1 MAEKLGSI
9 YLATNNANGKQYVGQ
24 TIRTVKERWYE
35 HCYYAMHGITNNSA
49 VDRAIAK
56 YGADSFT
63 VETIAEG
70 VPVEELCALE
80 TEKIIEYDTLS
91 PNGYNLVASQERGYV
106 VSDETRAKLSAASK
120 RGHAMSSPDRYAKI
134 GMKSRGKHSMPMH
147 PNTRAALIA
156 ANTGRSPSS
165 ETRRKMSESRKA
177 MLSQM
182 PSEWHEKRSRATSE
196 AMKRRF
202 ERDEE
207 RQHASQLARARW
219 EDPEYRERVLS
230 TRKANCK
237 QGVPVVCVETGE
249 SFPCI
254 SDAAKAEGIKK
265 PHNIGDCLK
274 GRRQSAGGYHWV
286 VAERRRVKK

>member
-9 YLATNNANGKQYVGQ
+9 YLATNNANGKQCVGQ

-91 PNGYNLVASQERGYV
+91 PNGCNLVASQERGYV

-207 RQHASQLARARW
+207 RRHASQLARARW

-230 TRKANCK
+230 TRKANCR

-254 SDAAKAEGIKK
+254 SDAAKAKGIKK

-274 GRRQSAGGYHWV
+274 GRRQSAGGYHWA
-286 VAERRRVKK
+286 VAERRWNKR

>member
-120 RGHAMSSPDRYAKI
+120 RGHAMSSPDHYAKI

-254 SDAAKAEGIKK
+254 SDAAKAKGIKK

-286 VAERRRVKK
+286 VAERRWVKK

>member
-1 MAEKLGSI
+1 M
-9 YLATNNANGKQYVGQ
+9 
-24 TIRTVKERWYE
+24 
-35 HCYYAMHGITNNSA
+35 
-49 VDRAIAK
+49 
-56 YGADSFT
+56 
-63 VETIAEG
+63 
-70 VPVEELCALE
+70 E

-254 SDAAKAEGIKK
+254 SDAAKAKGIKK

-274 GRRQSAGGYHWV
+274 GCRQSAGGYHWV
-286 VAERRRVKK
+286 VAERRWVKK

>member
-1 MAEKLGSI
+1 MAEKIGSI
-9 YLATNNANGKQYVGQ
+9 YLATNNVNGKQYVGQ

-35 HCYYAMHGITNNSA
+35 HCYYALRGITNNSA

-56 YGADSFT
+56 YGADSFA

-70 VPVEELCALE
+70 VPVEGLCALE
-80 TEKIIEYDTLS
+80 TEKIIEYGTLS
-91 PNGYNLVASQERGYV
+91 PNGYNLVASQEREYV
-106 VSDETRAKLSAASK
+106 VSEETRAKLSAASK

-165 ETRRKMSESRKA
+165 DTRRKMSESRKI

-182 PSEWHEKRSRATSE
+182 PSEWHEKRSKAASK

-207 RQHASQLARARW
+207 RQHASKLARARW

-254 SDAAKAEGIKK
+254 SDAAKAKGIKK

-274 GRRQSAGGYHWV
+274 GRRQSAGGYHWA
-286 VAERRRVKK
+286 VAERRWNKR

>member
-1 MAEKLGSI
+1 M
-9 YLATNNANGKQYVGQ
+9 ATNNANGKQYVGQ

-35 HCYYAMHGITNNSA
+35 HCCYAMHGITNNSA

-91 PNGYNLVASQERGYV
+91 PNGYNLAASQERGYV

-207 RQHASQLARARW
+207 RQHASQSARARW

-254 SDAAKAEGIKK
+254 SDAAKAKGIKK

-274 GRRQSAGGYHWV
+274 GRRQSAGGCHWV
-286 VAERRRVKK
+286 VAERRRVRK

>member
-254 SDAAKAEGIKK
+254 SDAAKAKGIKK

-274 GRRQSAGGYHWV
+274 GRRQSAGGYHWA
-286 VAERRRVKK
+286 VAERRWNKR

>member
-1 MAEKLGSI
+1 MAEKVGSI
-9 YLATNNANGKQYVGQ
+9 YLATNNANGKQYAGQ
-24 TIRTVKERWYE
+24 TIRTVKERWYD
-35 HCYYAMHGITNNSA
+35 HCYCALHGITNNSA
-49 VDRAIAK
+49 IDRAIAK

-80 TEKIIEYDTLS
+80 TEKIIEYGTLS
-91 PNGYNLVASQERGYV
+91 PNGYNLVASQEREYV
-106 VSDETRAKLSAASK
+106 VSEETRAKLSAASK

-134 GMKSRGKHSMPMH
+134 GMKSRGKHSMPMR
-147 PNTRAALIA
+147 PNTRAALLATHI
-156 ANTGRSPSS
+156 GKKRPDDV
-165 ETRRKMSESRKA
+165 RRKISASA
-177 MLSQM
+177 
-182 PSEWHEKRSRATSE
+182 
-196 AMKRRF
+196 KRRASNRTPEEKAAISAAISEGNHKRF
-202 ERDEE
+202 QREEE
-207 RQHASQLARARW
+207 RRLASERLIARW

-254 SDAAKAEGIKK
+254 SDAAKAKGIKK

-274 GRRQSAGGYHWV
+274 GRRQSAGGYHWA
-286 VAERRRVKK
+286 VAERRWNKR

>member
-1 MAEKLGSI
+1 M
-9 YLATNNANGKQYVGQ
+9 ATNNANGKQYVGQ

-182 PSEWHEKRSRATSE
+182 PSEWHEKRSRDTSE

-254 SDAAKAEGIKK
+254 SDAAKAKGIKK

-286 VAERRRVKK
+286 VAERRWVKK

>member
-24 TIRTVKERWYE
+24 TIRTVKERWYD
-35 HCYYAMHGITNNSA
+35 HCYCALHGITNNSA

-91 PNGYNLVASQERGYV
+91 PNGYNLVASQEREYV
-106 VSDETRAKLSAASK
+106 VSEETRAKLSAASK

-254 SDAAKAEGIKK
+254 SDAAKAKGIKK

-286 VAERRRVKK
+286 VAERRWVKK

>member
-1 MAEKLGSI
+1 M
-9 YLATNNANGKQYVGQ
+9 ATNNANGKQYVGQ

-35 HCYYAMHGITNNSA
+35 HCCYAMHGITNNSA

-254 SDAAKAEGIKK
+254 SDAAKAKGIKK

-286 VAERRRVKK
+286 VAERRWVKK

>member
-1 MAEKLGSI
+1 MAEKIGSI

-35 HCYYAMHGITNNSA
+35 HCYCALHGITNNSA

-80 TEKIIEYDTLS
+80 TEKIIEYGTLS

-156 ANTGRSPSS
+156 ANVGKKRPADVR
-165 ETRRKMSESRKA
+165 EKISESA
-177 MLSQM
+177 
-182 PSEWHEKRSRATSE
+182 
-196 AMKRRF
+196 KRRILSRTPEEKSAISAAISEGNRRRF
-202 ERDEE
+202 QREDERVLASE
-207 RQHASQLARARW
+207 RLTAKWR
-219 EDPEYRERVLS
+219 DPEYREKVLS
-230 TRKANCK
+230 TRKGNCK
-237 QGVPVVCVETGE
+237 QGVPVTCVETGE

-254 SDAAKAEGIKK
+254 SDAARAKGIKRS
-265 PHNIGDCLK
+265 HNIGDCLK

-286 VAERRRVKK
+286 VSERRWNKQ